1 MKIAFSPT
9 LKQAAQVLI
18 LTAVL
23 ASCKKDDGIN
33 SSELLVYL
41 PGEYSSANNT
51 ITLPL
56 LHTPIAVSGV
66 TMAKVAPRA
75 TREAAADI
83 DVTIATDTSLVR
95 SYNKANGT
103 SMLTLPENTYRLV
116 NPGKFRIK
124 AGSVSTDSL
133 QIELTHPELLKDPAG
148 YLLPL
153 RITQLEGADK
163 GAAISSNQR
172 AAYVNV
178 TYSYTNIDTAQAT
191 LAGTLISRTGWSVTV
206 SNTTAGALGPAMLDG
221 SNTTAWRSSNSTTAA
236 KWVILDMGSARTI
249 KGLRFTPNY
258 VAVAENPTAIT
269 VSTSADNTLFAA
281 QGSWKGTGPA
291 SSSSA
296 TNPDI
301 KNINFIAPVTARY
314 IRFDITSLV
323 SGGRVGIGELNA
335 VQ

>member
-1 MKIAFSPT
+1 MKTSISYR
-9 LKQAAQVLI
+9 LRSAASALL

-23 ASCKKDDGIN
+23 AACKKDDGPN
-33 SSELLVYL
+33 SKELLVYL

-56 LHTPIAVSGV
+56 LHTPVSVSGV
-66 TMAKVAPRA
+66 TIAKVAPRA
-75 TREAAADI
+75 TREVAADI
-83 DVTIATDTSLVR
+83 EVTIVADTSLIR
-95 SYNKANGT
+95 NYNKANGKT
-103 SMLTLPENTYRLV
+103 ILALPDNTYRIV

-153 RITQLEGADK
+153 RITRLEGADK
-163 GAAISSNQR
+163 GAAISSNQG

-178 TYSYTNIDTAQAT
+178 TYSYSNIDTAQNT
-191 LAGTLISRTGWSVTV
+191 LAGTLASRTGWSVTV
-206 SNTTAGALGPAMLDG
+206 SNTTTGALGPAMLDG
-221 SNTTAWRSSNSTTAA
+221 SNTTAWRSSNSTTAV
-236 KWVILDMGSARTI
+236 KWVVLDMGSARTV
-249 KGLRFTPNY
+249 KGFRLTPNY
-258 VAVAENPTAIT
+258 VAVAENPTTIV
-269 VSTSADNTLFAA
+269 VSSSADNTTFAP
-281 QGSWKGTGPA
+281 QGTWRGTGPSN
-291 SSSSA
+291 SSTA
-296 TNPDI
+296 TSPDI

-314 IRFDITSLV
+314 VRFDITSQV